1 MNLKQILINL
11 GLSITTIIE
20 FVFLLLCFFIFNI
33 WLFLLILL
41 LLVGFISFKIWKL
54 IQQQK
59 ATNRDNMFTQEIPKS
74 MKAAYYSN
82 SWSKIIDFG
91 DYIPPLIT
99 KGDELLIKVH
109 SAALNP
115 ADYKIIYTRIPFYR
129 WYIFPNYGIGK
140 DFSGE
145 VVQVGDMVSKFR
157 IGDRVFGFSKI
168 GTFQEYTITKESYIH
183 LIPDRVKFEQAASL
197 PVAACT
203 SYQALNY
210 FYKNNKNENNYSQY
224 GIESDLAGKNVLIIG
239 ASGGCGHFAIQIA
252 KFLNANE
259 VYGVCSHENVEII
272 KNLGVCE
279 DVFAYDSV
287 DFEQILGNIL
297 INEDGQGKIDLIL
310 DTVSSREDGDVGKQY
325 LKYLKSD
332 GKYVG
337 LNSSSIFGFC
347 AGLTRFFLPFLKFE
361 KAGTHLHIL
370 NREKDNGLDVLSNM
384 MNQGKI
390 TFFINNIFFENQA
403 IEEAISMLKSRRTRG
418 KLVCNIIEENII

>member
-1 MNLKQILINL
+1 MNLKQILMSM

-20 FVFLLLCFFIFNI
+20 FVILLLCFFIFNT

-54 IQQQK
+54 MQQLK
-59 ATNRDNMFTQEIPKS
+59 SATRDNMFTQEIPKS
-74 MKAAYYSN
+74 MRAAYYSN
-82 SWSKIIDFG
+82 SWSRIIDFS
-91 DYIPPLIT
+91 DYIVPSIT

-115 ADYKIIYTRIPFYR
+115 ADYKIIFTRIPFYR
-129 WYIFPNYGIGK
+129 WFIFPNYGIGK

-145 VVQVGDMVSKFR
+145 VVLVGDMVSKFR
-157 IGDRVFGFSKI
+157 IGDRVFGFSKM
-168 GTFQEYTITKESYIH
+168 GTFQEYTITKENYIH
-183 LIPDRVKFEQAASL
+183 IIPDRVKFEQAASL

-203 SYQALNY
+203 SLQALNY
-210 FYKNNKNENNYSQY
+210 FYKNNNNENNYSEY
-224 GIESDLAGKNVLIIG
+224 GIQSDLAGKNVLVIG

-259 VYGVCSHENVEII
+259 VYGVCSHENAEII

-279 DVFAYDSV
+279 DVFTYDSV
-287 DFEQILGNIL
+287 DFEQYLGNVL

-332 GKYVG
+332 GKYVA
-337 LNSSSIFGFC
+337 LNSSSIIGFC
-347 AGLTRFFLPFLKFE
+347 AGLTRFFLPFLNFE
-361 KAGTHLHIL
+361 KGGTHMHIL
-370 NREKDNGLDVLSNM
+370 NREKDNGLDILSNM

-390 TFFINNIFFENQA
+390 TFLINNIFFECQA
-403 IEEAISMLKSRRTRG
+403 IEDAINMLKSRRTRG
-418 KLVCNIIEENII
+418 KLVCNIIEENLI

>member
-1 MNLKQILINL
+1 MNLKQILMSM

-20 FVFLLLCFFIFNI
+20 FVILLLCFFIFNT

-54 IQQQK
+54 MQQLK
-59 ATNRDNMFTQEIPKS
+59 SATRDNMFTQEIPKS
-74 MKAAYYSN
+74 MRAAYYSN
-82 SWSKIIDFG
+82 SWSRIIDFS
-91 DYIPPLIT
+91 DYIVPSIT

-115 ADYKIIYTRIPFYR
+115 ADYKIIFTRIPFYR
-129 WYIFPNYGIGK
+129 WFIFPNYGIGK

-145 VVQVGDMVSKFR
+145 VVLVGDMVSKFR
-157 IGDRVFGFSKI
+157 IGDRVFGFSKM
-168 GTFQEYTITKESYIH
+168 GTFQEYTITKENYIH
-183 LIPDRVKFEQAASL
+183 IIPDRVKFEQAASL

-203 SYQALNY
+203 SLQALKY
-210 FYKNNKNENNYSQY
+210 FYKNNNNENNYSEY
-224 GIESDLAGKNVLIIG
+224 GIQSDLAGKNVLVIG

-259 VYGVCSHENVEII
+259 VYGVCSHENAEII

-279 DVFAYDSV
+279 DVFTYDSV
-287 DFEQILGNIL
+287 DFEQYLGNVL

-332 GKYVG
+332 GKYVA
-337 LNSSSIFGFC
+337 LNSSSIIGFC
-347 AGLTRFFLPFLKFE
+347 AGLTRFFLPFLNFE
-361 KAGTHLHIL
+361 KVGTHMHIL
-370 NREKDNGLDVLSNM
+370 NREKDNGLDILSNM

-390 TFFINNIFFENQA
+390 TFLINNIFFECQA
-403 IEEAISMLKSRRTRG
+403 IEDAINMLKSRRTRG
-418 KLVCNIIEENII
+418 KLVCNIIEENLI

>member
-1 MNLKQILINL
+1 MELKQILMST

-20 FVFLLLCFFIFNI
+20 FVILLLFFFIFNI

-41 LLVGFISFKIWKL
+41 LFVGFISFKIWKL
-54 IQQQK
+54 MQQLK
-59 ATNRDNMFTQEIPKS
+59 SRARDNMFTQEIPKS
-74 MKAAYYSN
+74 MRAAYYSN
-82 SWSKIIDFG
+82 SWSRIIDFG
-91 DYIPPLIT
+91 DYILPSIT

-115 ADYKIIYTRIPFYR
+115 ADYKIIFTRIPFYR
-129 WYIFPNYGIGK
+129 WFIFPNYGIGK

-157 IGDRVFGFSKI
+157 IGDRVFGFSKM
-168 GTFQEYTITKESYIH
+168 GTFQEYTITKENYIH
-183 LIPDRVKFEQAASL
+183 IIPDRVKFEQAASL

-203 SYQALNY
+203 SLQALNY
-210 FYKNNKNENNYSQY
+210 FYKNNNKENNYSEY
-224 GIESDLAGKNVLIIG
+224 GIQSDLEGKNVLVIG

-259 VYGVCSHENVEII
+259 VYGVCSHENAENI

-325 LKYLKSD
+325 LKYLKND
-332 GKYVG
+332 GKYVS
-337 LNSSSIFGFC
+337 LNSSSIIGFC
-347 AGLTRFFLPFLKFE
+347 AGLTRYFLPFLNFE
-361 KAGTHLHIL
+361 KVGTHMHFL
-370 NREKDNGLDVLSNM
+370 NREKDNGLDILSNM

-390 TFFINNIFFENQA
+390 TFFINNIFFESQA
-403 IEEAISMLKSRRTRG
+403 IEEAINMLKSRRTRG